1 MIPISLT
8 LKGLYSY
15 QREQTINFDRLLE
28 GQLFGIFGAVGSGKS
43 SILEA
48 ISFALYGQ
56 TERMNSQDNRNYN
69 MMNLKSNELLI
80 DFSFSNHEQINYR
93 FTVKGK
99 RHGKDFEKVNTF
111 VRSAYQ
117 MIDGQWIPLESA
129 NAEQVIGLS
138 YDNFRRTIIIP
149 QGKFQEFLQLTYSQ
163 RTQMLKE
170 IFQLEKFEFFYQ
182 TRNLESK
189 NNSEMQHISGKL
201 STYVEITQE
210 KIDEKKNK
218 INLFKKQLTD
228 KQKIYEKKKTVHA
241 ALSSLKELLL
251 SKSKQEE
258 VLSKLKEKKDF
269 YQELE
274 SKIKNIE
281 YCLQHFKQD
290 LQLQEISK
298 ANFFS
303 LEKQLE
309 VESKNKDVLENTLK
323 GITSELEKVEPEFR
337 KQDYYKEKLNDFEV
351 LIDLLK
357 LSEEIKSAEARIF
370 KGEEVVKDTKTSKDE
385 FEKKKLTLKNEIAA
399 TNKQMPNVSELVEL
413 RTWFDKKAQLEADVK
428 TQGALKTEIE
438 NEKKKLDES
447 FLEQLSAFEF
457 FTFEDGALNLNKLTN
472 QLLKQFERENHSV
485 AELNDKIEHYKLQ
498 LKLEEYTDALKR
510 GDACP
515 LCGSV
520 DHVSVLEIADV
531 NKQLRVEEEV
541 LLTKKKKLEGFQEL
555 QNSFKFHEK
564 EVVSYSKKLSESQLK
579 LNESK
584 EKLVNHRNQFIWEKY
599 NSDYP
604 NEVLEQLKSVELIQ
618 KKMEELNT
626 SNALNEEALEKINA
640 AYTRYVEKVAEL
652 KQESG
657 SKKAEY
663 AVFIKQLKHHS
674 EVVLSDLAL
683 VNLNEQYLE
692 LRDKIQRDKS
702 LYENLIKE
710 ITTTKEELFK
720 SKTRL
725 ETFESQ
731 LITEKARLNALEK
744 SLEEKLENSKFSDW
758 KTVHEYIS
766 STLELDKEKE
776 NLQRYN
782 LELYSEEAKLA
793 ELNLQAHGKVFEEE
807 HFASLSEEM
816 LKNEKE
822 IVTLNEEYI
831 GENSLLNTWLT
842 QFSEKELLQKKLEN
856 LEIRA
861 ENIQTMRQLF
871 TANGFVNY
879 ISTVYLQNL
888 CQIANERFY
897 QLTRQQLQLEL
908 GDKNEFLVRDFMN
921 DGKLRSVKT
930 LSGGQTFQASLCLA
944 LALAESV
951 QQLNK
956 SKQNFFFLDEGFG
969 SLDKESL
976 EMAFE
981 TLKSLRKENRMVGII
996 SHVEELQQEIEVY
1009 LKVVNDSLTGSEITK
1024 SWE

>member
-15 QREQTINFDRLLE
+15 QFEQTINFDRLLE

-69 MMNLKSNELLI
+69 MMNLKSNDLLI
-80 DFSFSNHEQINYR
+80 DFSFLNHEQTNYR

-111 VRSAYQ
+111 IRSAYQ
-117 MIDGQWIPLESA
+117 MIDGEWIPLESA

-182 TRNLESK
+182 TRNLEIK
-189 NNSEMQHISGKL
+189 NNSDMQHISGKL

-210 KIDEKKNK
+210 KIEEKKNK
-218 INLFKKQLTD
+218 INLFKEQLAD
-228 KQKIYEKKKTVHA
+228 KKEVYEKMKAEHV
-241 ALSSLKELLL
+241 ALSLLKELLL

-258 VLSKLKEKKDF
+258 VVFKLKEKQEF

-274 SKIKNIE
+274 TKIKNIE

-290 LQLQEISK
+290 LQLQQKSK
-298 ANFFS
+298 ENLQS

-309 VESKNKDVLENTLK
+309 EEIKGKKDLESTLK
-323 GITSELEKVEPEFR
+323 NLLSELEEVEPEFE
-337 KQDYYKEKLNDFEV
+337 KQDFYKEKLNDFEV
-351 LIDLLK
+351 LINLLK
-357 LSEEIKSAEARIF
+357 LSEEIKSAEARIL
-370 KGEEVVKDTKTSKDE
+370 KGEDVVNETKASKDIL
-385 FEKKKLTLKNEIAA
+385 EKKRISLKNESIEA
-399 TNKQMPNVSELVEL
+399 NKQMPNVSELMEL
-413 RTWFDKKAQLEADVK
+413 RTWFDKKSQLEYEIK
-428 TQGALKTEIE
+428 TQDELKAEIE
-438 NEKKKLDES
+438 NEKKKLGES
-447 FLEQLSAFEF
+447 FLEKLTAFEF
-457 FTFEDGALNLNKLTN
+457 FTFEDGVLNLTELTN
-472 QLLKQFERENHSV
+472 QLQKQFEKENQAV
-485 AELNDKIEHYKLQ
+485 ADLNDKIEHYKLQ

-520 DHVSVLEIADV
+520 DHVSVLEVADV
-531 NKQLRVEEEV
+531 NKQLRIEEV
-541 LLTKKKKLEGFQEL
+541 LLFEKKKRLEGLLEL

-564 EVVSYSKKLSESQLK
+564 ELVSTSRKLAEAKLK
-579 LNESK
+579 LDESK
-584 EKLVNHRNQFIWEKY
+584 EKLVNHSNLFIWEKY
-599 NSDYP
+599 NSDNP
-604 NEVLEQLKSVELIQ
+604 NEVLEQLKNVELIQ
-618 KKMEELNT
+618 KKKEDLETRN
-626 SNALNEEALEKINA
+626 SLNEEALEKINSD
-640 AYTRYVEKVAEL
+640 YSRYVEKVTEL

-657 SKKAEY
+657 LKKAEY

-674 EVVLSDLAL
+674 EAVLGDLAL

-692 LRDKIQRDKS
+692 LRDKIQRDKL

-710 ITTTKEELFK
+710 VTSTKEELFK
-720 SKTRL
+720 SKTRF
-725 ETFESQ
+725 ETLESQ
-731 LITEKARLNALEK
+731 VKAEKTTIYALEK
-744 SLEEKLENSKFSDW
+744 SLEEKLAKSKFSDW
-758 KTVHEYIS
+758 KTVLELMS

-776 NLQRYN
+776 NLQQYN
-782 LELYSEEAKLA
+782 LELYSEEAKLT
-793 ELNLQAHGKVFEEE
+793 ELNLKAHGKVFEEE
-807 HFASLSEEM
+807 YFASLSEEM
-816 LKNEKE
+816 LKREKE
-822 IVTLNEEYI
+822 IITLNEEYI
-831 GENSLLNTWLT
+831 GENSLLNTWLLQLT
-842 QFSEKELLQKKLEN
+842 EKELLQKELEK

-861 ENIQTMRQLF
+861 ENIKTMRQLF

-1009 LKVVNDSLTGSEITK
+1009 LKVVNDSIRGSEISK